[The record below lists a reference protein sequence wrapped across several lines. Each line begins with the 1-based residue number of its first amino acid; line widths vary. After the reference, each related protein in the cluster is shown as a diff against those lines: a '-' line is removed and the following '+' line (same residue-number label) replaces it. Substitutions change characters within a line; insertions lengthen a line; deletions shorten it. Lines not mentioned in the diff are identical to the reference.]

1 MRLMEESAASSV
13 KAVVFDVFGTLV
25 DWRTSLVAQLR
36 GFGREKGVQADWTA
50 LVDAWRSRYQPSLD
64 KVRGGLIPWSILD
77 ELHRASLISL
87 LPDFGL
93 SALTDQDIDF
103 LVRGWHRLNPWP
115 DVVPGLHRLR
125 QRYIIGPLSNGNLSL
140 MVNLAKFA
148 RLPWDVVFGSDLF
161 RHYKPDSETYLGV
174 CDFLRLKPAQVML
187 GAAHNYDLRAA
198 DALGLKTAY
207 LPRPTEFGPN
217 QTTDLQPE
225 GNWTILAADIEDL
238 AVQMGT

>member
-1 MRLMEESAASSV
+1 MQESAANSV

-36 GFGREKGVQADWTA
+36 DFGQEKGLQADWTA

-64 KVRGGLIPWSILD
+64 KVRRGAIPWSILD
-77 ELHRASLISL
+77 ELHRASLMSL

-93 SALTDQDIDF
+93 SALTDQDIVF
-103 LVRGWHRLNPWP
+103 LVRCWHRLDPWH
-115 DVVPGLHRLR
+115 DVVPGLQKLS
-125 QRYIIGPLSNGNLSL
+125 QRYSIGPLSNGNLSL

-148 RLPWDVVFGSDLF
+148 HLPWDVVFGSDLF

-174 CDFLRLKPAQVML
+174 CDFLRLKPGQVML

-198 DALGLKTAY
+198 DALGLKTAFI
-207 LPRPTEFGPN
+207 PRPTEFGPN
-217 QTTDLQPE
+217 QTTDLRPE
-225 GNWTILAADIEDL
+225 GNWTIVAADIEDL
-238 AVQMGT
+238 AGQMGT

>member
-1 MRLMEESAASSV
+1 VR
-13 KAVVFDVFGTLV
+13 
-25 DWRTSLVAQLR
+25 R
-36 GFGREKGVQADWTA
+36 GA
-50 LVDAWRSRYQPSLD
+50 
-64 KVRGGLIPWSILD
+64 IPWSILD

-115 DVVPGLHRLR
+115 DVVPGLQKLR

-161 RHYKPDSETYLGV
+161 RHYKPDSETYLGG
-174 CDFLRLKPAQVML
+174 CDLLRLKPGQVML

-198 DALGLKTAY
+198 RALGLKTAFI
-207 LPRPTEFGPN
+207 PRPLEFGPN

-225 GNWTILAADIEDL
+225 SNWTIVATDIEDL
-238 AVQMGT
+238 AIQMRA

>member
-1 MRLMEESAASSV
+1 MEESAASSV

-36 GFGREKGVQADWTA
+36 AFEQEKGLQADWTA

-64 KVRGGLIPWSILD
+64 KVRRGAIPWSILD

-115 DVVPGLHRLR
+115 DVVPGLQKLR

-161 RHYKPDSETYLGV
+161 RHYKPDSETYLGG
-174 CDFLRLKPAQVML
+174 CDLLRLKPGQVML

-198 DALGLKTAY
+198 RALGLKTAFI
-207 LPRPTEFGPN
+207 PRPLEFGPN

-225 GNWTILAADIEDL
+225 SNWTIVATDIEDL
-238 AVQMGT
+238 AIQMRA